1 MSLERRGERLRHIG
15 AGARQNTSLP
25 HKCSVPQPVERRI
38 YAAERGVRRNLSSAP
53 LELGQTFLLDNLARL
68 THNIRMKSHARFRF
82 IVIAFLLLTTTYSY
96 SAPAPIHVLLIT
108 GGCCHDY
115 AKQKDILKKGIEER
129 ANVVVDQLHTDDS
142 STKPPLP
149 ILGNPDYAKG
159 YDLVIHDECAAD
171 ISDPAKVEGVLK
183 PHRDGIPAVNLHCAM
198 HCYRIGNPNDPVTPG
213 TPHGYWFEYLGLQSS
228 AHGPQEPIA
237 INFTDSQGPIAK
249 GLSDWT
255 TIKEEHYNNIHIF
268 GAHEIARGKQAVTSR
283 DGNVK
288 TNDFVVAWSN
298 LYGPKK
304 TRIFSTTIGHN
315 NATVEDPRYLDLVTR
330 GVLWASGHINE
341 DGTPAQ
347 GYGPGGK

>member
-1 MSLERRGERLRHIG
+1 MIKHLLV
-15 AGARQNTSLP
+15 
-25 HKCSVPQPVERRI
+25 CSVVFRSFV
-38 YAAERGVRRNLSSAP
+38 ALAVTLGAP
-53 LELGQTFLLDNLARL
+53 ARL
-68 THNIRMKSHARFRF
+68 
-82 IVIAFLLLTTTYSY
+82 IA
-96 SAPAPIHVLLIT
+96 APAPIRVLLIT

-115 AKQKDILKKGIEER
+115 ARQKDILKKGIEER
-129 ANVVVDQLHTDDS
+129 ANVVINQVHTDDG
-142 STKPPLP
+142 STRPPLA

-198 HCYRIGNPNDPVTPG
+198 HCYRIGKPEDPVTLG
-213 TPHGYWFEYLGLQSS
+213 TPHGLWFEYLGLQSS

-237 INFTDSQGPIAK
+237 IHFTDTQGAIAK

-255 TIKEEHYNNIHIF
+255 TIKEEHYNNIHVF
-268 GAHEIARGKQAVTSR
+268 EGAHEIARGKQVVGT
-283 DGNVK
+283 K

-304 TRIFSTTIGHN
+304 TRVFSTTIGHN

-330 GVLWASGHINE
+330 GVLWASGHLKG
-341 DGTPAQ
+341 DGTAE
-347 GYGPGGK
+347 K